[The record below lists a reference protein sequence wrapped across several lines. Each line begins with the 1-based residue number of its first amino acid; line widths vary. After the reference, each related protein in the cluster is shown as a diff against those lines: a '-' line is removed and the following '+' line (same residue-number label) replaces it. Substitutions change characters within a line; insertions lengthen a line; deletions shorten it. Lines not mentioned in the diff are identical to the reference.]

1 MLVFRPIGQYT
12 NLRLRMYETLLGWV
26 CSGICSAQ
34 YVWISI
40 TCSLVSI
47 SHELFAN
54 VARISP
60 GYNMQLLGCLPTAE
74 STLYE
79 GPITLSETTVV
90 KAIAKIISHHPIG

>member
-1 MLVFRPIGQYT
+1 MTSPHTIS
-12 NLRLRMYETLLGWV
+12 
-26 CSGICSAQ
+26 SGEEAHLS
-34 YVWISI
+34 Y
-40 TCSLVSI
+40 LVSI

-60 GYNMQLLGCLPTAE
+60 SYNMQLLGCLPTAE

>member
-1 MLVFRPIGQYT
+1 MIMTSPHTIS
-12 NLRLRMYETLLGWV
+12 
-26 CSGICSAQ
+26 SGEEAHLS
-34 YVWISI
+34 Y
-40 TCSLVSI
+40 LVSI

-90 KAIAKIISHHPIG
+90 KAIAFFICLRLYCFLEVCR

>member
-1 MLVFRPIGQYT
+1 MTSPHTIS
-12 NLRLRMYETLLGWV
+12 
-26 CSGICSAQ
+26 SGEEAHLS
-34 YVWISI
+34 Y
-40 TCSLVSI
+40 LVSI